1 MSVIEINI
9 EQLLA
14 RYQLIL
20 LDAYG
25 VLLDQQGPL
34 PGASELITRLNS
46 EQRPYFILSNSASRL
61 PEMFAAELLRLG
73 MAVLPS
79 RIITSGELLANHFS
93 NRHLHGAR
101 CVVLGP
107 ENSVEYVRRAGGVV
121 ISWHEEAEVVVVAD
135 QAGFP
140 LLEGINSVV
149 SMLLRRLDRG
159 DSVELVLCN
168 PDLIYPLGEAQFGI
182 TAGSLAWLIEGI
194 LRERYGELA
203 PQFTSL
209 GKPHSPI
216 FEAALGDMP
225 AECAVM
231 IGDQLGT
238 DILGAQRSGIDS
250 ALVMSG
256 LAHLDHQAGLH
267 PTYRLPNLL
276 TPD

>member
-1 MSVIEINI
+1 MSVIETNI

-34 PGASELITRLNS
+34 PGACELITRLNS

-61 PEMFAAELLRLG
+61 PETFTAELLRLG
-73 MAVLPS
+73 MDVPPS
-79 RIITSGELLANHFS
+79 NIITSGELLASYFNNH
-93 NRHLHGAR
+93 HLHGSR

-121 ISWHEEAEVVVVAD
+121 VSWYEEAEVVVVAD

-140 LLEGINSVV
+140 LLEGLNGVV
-149 SMLLRRLDRG
+149 SMLLRRQDRG
-159 DSVELVLCN
+159 NNVELVLCN
-168 PDLIYPLGEAQFGI
+168 PDLIYPLGEEQYGI
-182 TAGSLAWLIEGI
+182 TAGSLALLIEGI

-209 GKPHSPI
+209 GKPHTPI
-216 FEAALGDMP
+216 FAAALGDMP

-238 DILGAQRSGIDS
+238 DILGARRSGIDS

-256 LAHLDHQAGLH
+256 LAHHDHQAGLH
-267 PTYRLPNLL
+267 PTYRLRNLIV
-276 TPD
+276 PD